1 MMKENFFKKYS
12 TVWLYG
18 LSLAILLWI
27 LRWLELK
34 FLIYE
39 HSFEIYAGI
48 IALFFTGLGI
58 WLSRKL
64 TKPKTETRII
74 EKMVYRDPSLPFEVN
89 RKEMESLGISER
101 ELEVLQLMSQGMSNQ
116 EIAAA
121 LFVSLNTVKTH
132 AARIFEK
139 LEVQRRTQAVEKAKN
154 CGLIA

>member
-1 MMKENFFKKYS
+1 MKTSFFNKYK
-12 TVWLYG
+12 TIRLYG
-18 LSLAILLWI
+18 ISLAVLLLL

-34 FLIYE
+34 FLIYKNA
-39 HSFEIYAGI
+39 FEIYAGI

-64 TKPKTETRII
+64 THPKTETRII
-74 EKMVYRDPSLPFEVN
+74 EKTVYRDPSLPFEVN
-89 RKEMESLGISER
+89 SKEMEALGISER

-116 EIAAA
+116 EIGDA

-139 LEVQRRTQAVEKAKN
+139 LEVQRRTQAIEKAKKI
-154 CGLIA
+154 GLIA

>member
-1 MMKENFFKKYS
+1 MKTSFFNKYK
-12 TVWLYG
+12 TIGLYG
-18 LSLAILLWI
+18 ISLAVLLLL

-34 FLIYE
+34 FLIYKNA
-39 HSFEIYAGI
+39 FEIYAGI

-64 TKPKTETRII
+64 THPKTETRII
-74 EKMVYRDPSLPFEVN
+74 EKTVYRDPSLPFEVN
-89 RKEMESLGISER
+89 SKEMEALGISER

-116 EIAAA
+116 EIGDA

-139 LEVQRRTQAVEKAKN
+139 LEVQRRTQAIEKAKKI
-154 CGLIA
+154 GLIA

>member
-1 MMKENFFKKYS
+1 MKTSFFNKYK
-12 TVWLYG
+12 TVGLYG
-18 LSLAILLWI
+18 LSLAILLLL

-58 WLSRKL
+58 WLSQKL
-64 TKPKTETRII
+64 TQPKTETRII
-74 EKMVYRDPSLPFEVN
+74 EKTVYRDPSLPFEIN
-89 RKEMESLGISER
+89 RKEMEELGISER

-116 EIAAA
+116 EIGAQ

-139 LEVQRRTQAVEKAKN
+139 LDVQRRTQAVEKAKKI
-154 CGLIA
+154 GLIA

>member
-1 MMKENFFKKYS
+1 MRTSFFSKYK
-12 TVWLYG
+12 TILLYS
-18 LSLAILLWI
+18 LSLAVLLLL

-64 TKPKTETRII
+64 TQPKTETRII
-74 EKMVYRDPSLPFEVN
+74 EKTVYRDPSLPFEVN
-89 RKEMESLGISER
+89 RKEMEALGISER
-101 ELEVLQLMSQGMSNQ
+101 ELEVLRLMSQGMSNQ
-116 EIAAA
+116 EIGAT

-139 LEVQRRTQAVEKAKN
+139 LEVQRRTQAVEKAKKI
-154 CGLIA
+154 GLIA

>member
-1 MMKENFFKKYS
+1 MKTSFFNKYK
-12 TVWLYG
+12 TIGLYG
-18 LSLAILLWI
+18 ISLAVLLLL

-34 FLIYE
+34 FLIYKNA
-39 HSFEIYAGI
+39 FEIYAGI

-64 TKPKTETRII
+64 TRPKTETRII
-74 EKMVYRDPSLPFEVN
+74 EKTVYRDPSLPFEVN
-89 RKEMESLGISER
+89 SREMEALGISER

-116 EIAAA
+116 EIGDT

-139 LEVQRRTQAVEKAKN
+139 LEVQRRTQAIEKAKKI
-154 CGLIA
+154 GLIA

>member
-1 MMKENFFKKYS
+1 MKTRLLNKYK
-12 TVWLYG
+12 TVGLYG
-18 LSLAILLWI
+18 LSLAILL
-27 LRWLELK
+27 LLLKWLELK

-58 WLSRKL
+58 WLSQKL
-64 TKPKTETRII
+64 TRPKTETRII
-74 EKMVYRDPSLPFEVN
+74 EKTVYRNPSLPFEVN
-89 RKEMESLGISER
+89 KQEMETLGISER

-116 EIAAA
+116 EIGAQ

-139 LEVQRRTQAVEKAKN
+139 LDVQRRTQAVEKAKKI
-154 CGLIA
+154 GLIA

>member
-1 MMKENFFKKYS
+1 MKTNFFYKYK
-12 TVWLYG
+12 TVGLYG
-18 LSLAILLWI
+18 LSLAILLLL

-64 TKPKTETRII
+64 TRPKTETRIV
-74 EKMVYRDPSLPFEVN
+74 EKTVYRDPSLPFEVN
-89 RKEMESLGISER
+89 RKEMDALGISER

-116 EIAAA
+116 EIGAN

-139 LEVQRRTQAVEKAKN
+139 LDVQRRTQAVEKAKKI
-154 CGLIA
+154 GLIA

>member
-1 MMKENFFKKYS
+1 MRTSFFSKYK
-12 TVWLYG
+12 TILLYG
-18 LSLAILLWI
+18 LSLAVLLLL

-34 FLIYE
+34 FLIYA

-64 TKPKTETRII
+64 TQPKTETRII
-74 EKMVYRDPSLPFEVN
+74 EKTVYRDPALPFEVN
-89 RKEMESLGISER
+89 RKEMEALGISER
-101 ELEVLQLMSQGMSNQ
+101 ELEVLQLMSEGMSNQ
-116 EIAAA
+116 EIGAT

-139 LEVQRRTQAVEKAKN
+139 LEVQRRTQAVEKAKKI
-154 CGLIA
+154 GLIA

>member
-1 MMKENFFKKYS
+1 MKTSFFNKYK
-12 TVWLYG
+12 TVGLYG
-18 LSLAILLWI
+18 LSLAVLLLL

-39 HSFEIYAGI
+39 HSFEIYAGM

-64 TKPKTETRII
+64 TQPKTETRII

-89 RKEMESLGISER
+89 RKEMEALGISER

-116 EIAAA
+116 EIGAQ

-139 LEVQRRTQAVEKAKN
+139 LDVQRRTQAVEKAKKI
-154 CGLIA
+154 GLIA

>member
-1 MMKENFFKKYS
+1 MNAAFFKKYK

-18 LSLAILLWI
+18 LILAVLLVV

-39 HSFEIYAGI
+39 HAFEIYAGV
-48 IALFFTGLGI
+48 IAVFFTGLGI

-64 TKPKTETRII
+64 TRPTIETQII
-74 EKMVYRDPSLPFEVN
+74 EKTVYRDASLPFEIN
-89 RKEMESLGISER
+89 QQEMESLGISSR
-101 ELEVLQLMSQGMSNQ
+101 ELEVLQLMSQGLSNQ
-116 EIAAA
+116 EIASA

-139 LEVQRRTQAVEKAKN
+139 LAVQRRTQAIEKAKK
-154 CGLIA
+154 CGLIP

>member
-1 MMKENFFKKYS
+1 MKTRFLNKYK
-12 TVWLYG
+12 TVGLYG
-18 LSLAILLWI
+18 LSLAILLLL

-34 FLIYE
+34 FLIYQ

-58 WLSRKL
+58 WVAQKL

-74 EKMVYRDPSLPFEVN
+74 EKTVYRDPSLPFEIN
-89 RKEMESLGISER
+89 RKEMEELGISER

-116 EIAAA
+116 EIGAQ

-139 LEVQRRTQAVEKAKN
+139 LEVQRRTQAVEKAKKI
-154 CGLIA
+154 GLIA